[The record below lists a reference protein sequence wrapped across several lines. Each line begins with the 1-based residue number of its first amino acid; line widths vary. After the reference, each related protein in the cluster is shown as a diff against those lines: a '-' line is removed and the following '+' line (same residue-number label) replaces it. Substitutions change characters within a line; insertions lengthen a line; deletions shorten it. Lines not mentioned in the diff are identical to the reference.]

1 MNEEKLKERIEKLK
15 AENTM
20 LKSNNLA
27 LEEIIKVKNKDM
39 DSLRSQIKDLNK
51 KIQELKDNSNQIDI
65 FGEL

>member
-39 DSLRSQIKDLNK
+39 DLLRSQIKDLSK
-51 KIQELKDNSNQIDI
+51 KIQELKDNSNQMDI